1 MATANTRV
9 SFNSPVPYV
18 CLVCGSCHAWNG
30 TFAPACLRHRYFHIQ
45 CFVCKID
52 FVLFAAAVD
61 HFNAHSVAAMMGYR
75 HFPPAL
81 PDEVRN
87 ATVCPP
93 TYLPNHS
100 PPPSPAV
107 LLHMMSN
114 HLAWLSDEVANLPV
128 SSYDANQEA
137 RAGRLPLADLAFRR
151 QLATWYPELVP
162 NAQNMHIS
170 ALASFITRK
179 SFVLCVFSHG

>member
-1 MATANTRV
+1 MKIWVNKHQV
-9 SFNSPVPYV
+9 KQGNNGPVV
-18 CLVCGSCHAWNG
+18 VNLLQAWQRLTHTFHLIPQFP
-30 TFAPACLRHRYFHIQ
+30 TFASSVGVVTPGTALLPLHACVINIFTPN
-45 CFVCKID
+45 
-52 FVLFAAAVD
+52 VLCVRLTVFLAAAVN

-81 PDEVRN
+81 PDELRN

-93 TYLPNHS
+93 TYLPNMTMLDHS

-107 LLHMMSN
+107 LLHMMSS

-137 RAGRLPLADLAFRR
+137 RAGRLALADLAFRR
-151 QLATWYPELVP
+151 QLAT
-162 NAQNMHIS
+162 
-170 ALASFITRK
+170 
-179 SFVLCVFSHG
+179 

>member
-1 MATANTRV
+1 
-9 SFNSPVPYV
+9 
-18 CLVCGSCHAWNG
+18 
-30 TFAPACLRHRYFHIQ
+30 
-45 CFVCKID
+45 VCKID
-52 FVLFAAAVD
+52 FVFFAAAVD

-81 PDEVRN
+81 PDELRN

-93 TYLPNHS
+93 TYLPNMTMLDHS

-137 RAGRLPLADLAFRR
+137 RAGRLALADLPHG
-151 QLATWYPELVP
+151 T
-162 NAQNMHIS
+162 QNWSTMLKTCIS
-170 ALASFITRK
+170 VLSLGLCALSI
-179 SFVLCVFSHG
+179 SVGFSKPANTCQSN